1 MSDKEPVVE
10 HLGSLRGSMYALEN
24 NIWDS
29 YALIVF
35 MNSFGD
41 DIEWLELK

>member
-1 MSDKEPVVE
+1 MSDEERLVE
-10 HLGSLRGSMYALEN
+10 NLGSLRGSMYALEN

-29 YALIVF
+29 YAFIVF
-35 MNSFGD
+35 MNSFGG